1 MLGHFTLSHD
11 LVLGNLV
18 LSQHLIL
25 KCWEISQ
32 FPKTTHSSVGT
43 LRTVPRHFFLVLGHF
58 KLSQDL
64 VLGHLALS
72 QDLPLKC
79 WDTSYCRKTI
89 NSSVGQFALSQ
100 DLPLKCW
107 DTSHCPKT
115 PHSSVGIL
123 RTVPRLPPRVLGHLA
138 LSQDLV
144 LGHFILSQDLSLKC
158 WGLSHCPTTFHS
170 SVGTLRT
177 VPRPFL
183 LVLGHFTLSQHL
195 AFGQLALS
203 QDLPLK
209 CWDI

>member
-11 LVLGNLV
+11 LVLGHLV

-25 KCWEISQ
+25 KCWDTS
-32 FPKTTHSSVGT
+32 PCPNTTHSSVGT
-43 LRTVPRHFFLVLGHF
+43 LHSVPRHFFLVLGHF

-79 WDTSYCRKTI
+79 WDTS
-89 NSSVGQFALSQ
+89 
-100 DLPLKCW
+100 
-107 DTSHCPKT
+107 HCPKT

-123 RTVPRLPPRVLGHLA
+123 RTVPRQPPRVLGHLA

-158 WGLSHCPTTFHS
+158 WGLSHRPTTFHS

-203 QDLPLK
+203 QDLPLN